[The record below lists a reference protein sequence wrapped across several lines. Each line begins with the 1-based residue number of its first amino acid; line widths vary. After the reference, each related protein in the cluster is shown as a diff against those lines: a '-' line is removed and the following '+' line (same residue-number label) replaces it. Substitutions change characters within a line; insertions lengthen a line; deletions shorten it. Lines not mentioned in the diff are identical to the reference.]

1 MKKLLYLLRVDALD
15 VLGVN
20 RLRHGSDPA
29 QKRKAVGGLVL
40 AAFVAVCLGGT
51 AFLYFYMM
59 AGAFAALGVPELI
72 LGIAAVAGALVTV
85 ITSFVSAPNVL
96 FTFRDFDQVFSLP
109 IPVRTIALS
118 RLLKLMLRNLLF
130 QGAVLVPAAVAY
142 GLHADVG
149 AAFVL
154 RCILLA
160 FLSPLLP
167 ITIAAALGTLVA
179 KIGSSFRRT
188 NGVRIALSLVL
199 VLAAMALSFNMQPII
214 EGFEDIGVQLAESLY
229 KAYPLARWFAEA
241 ALGDGSAFVLFTLA
255 SILPFALFAWL
266 AARYMR
272 PLHAVL
278 TAGTTQK
285 REAGA
290 VRVASMRHALF
301 LREVRRYLASTIY
314 VTNTAVG
321 PLLLLAAGVAL
332 LFVDLGSVAQEMGVP
347 IPALAPMVPYLA
359 AWMLGM
365 STTTASSISLEG
377 KGIDQ
382 LKVLP
387 VSAMSVFRAKLS
399 LHLALTLPAQ
409 AVAATLF
416 TVALRP
422 AFSEAVLL
430 YALPAAFAVLAGL
443 AGLWIN
449 LAHPKFDW
457 KSETEVV
464 KQGLPTFLTVFGSML
479 FAGVPLV
486 LTLTGVADAALVA
499 YLFLALCIAGSL
511 LLWRSLCGKGARHF
525 AAL

>member
-1 MKKLLYLLRVDALD
+1 
-15 VLGVN
+15 
-20 RLRHGSDPA
+20 
-29 QKRKAVGGLVL
+29 
-40 AAFVAVCLGGT
+40 
-51 AFLYFYMM
+51 
-59 AGAFAALGVPELI
+59 
-72 LGIAAVAGALVTV
+72 
-85 ITSFVSAPNVL
+85 
-96 FTFRDFDQVFSLP
+96 
-109 IPVRTIALS
+109 
-118 RLLKLMLRNLLF
+118 
-130 QGAVLVPAAVAY
+130 
-142 GLHADVG
+142 
-149 AAFVL
+149 
-154 RCILLA
+154 
-160 FLSPLLP
+160 
-167 ITIAAALGTLVA
+167 
-179 KIGSSFRRT
+179 
-188 NGVRIALSLVL
+188 
-199 VLAAMALSFNMQPII
+199 
-214 EGFEDIGVQLAESLY
+214 
-229 KAYPLARWFAEA
+229 
-241 ALGDGSAFVLFTLA
+241 
-255 SILPFALFAWL
+255 
-266 AARYMR
+266 
-272 PLHAVL
+272 
-278 TAGTTQK
+278 
-285 REAGA
+285 
-290 VRVASMRHALF
+290 
-301 LREVRRYLASTIY
+301 
-314 VTNTAVG
+314 
-321 PLLLLAAGVAL
+321 
-332 LFVDLGSVAQEMGVP
+332 
-347 IPALAPMVPYLA
+347 
-359 AWMLGM
+359 M

>member
-1 MKKLLYLLRVDALD
+1 MKKLLYLLRVDALG

-160 FLSPLLP
+160 LLSPLLP

-179 KIGSSFRRT
+179 KIGSAFRRT

-229 KAYPLARWFAEA
+229 KAYPLARWFAKA

-314 VTNTAVG
+314 VTNTGSRAAAVACRG
-321 PLLLLAAGVAL
+321 RGAPVCGFGKRYAGNGCSHPGTRPYGAVSCS
-332 LFVDLGSVAQEMGVP
+332 VD
-347 IPALAPMVPYLA
+347 
-359 AWMLGM
+359 AWH
-365 STTTASSISLEG
+365 EHDD
-377 KGIDQ
+377 GI
-382 LKVLP
+382 
-387 VSAMSVFRAKLS
+387 
-399 LHLALTLPAQ
+399 LHLA
-409 AVAATLF
+409 
-416 TVALRP
+416 RR
-422 AFSEAVLL
+422 E
-430 YALPAAFAVLAGL
+430 G
-443 AGLWIN
+443 
-449 LAHPKFDW
+449 D
-457 KSETEVV
+457 
-464 KQGLPTFLTVFGSML
+464 
-479 FAGVPLV
+479 
-486 LTLTGVADAALVA
+486 
-499 YLFLALCIAGSL
+499 
-511 LLWRSLCGKGARHF
+511 
-525 AAL
+525 

>member
-1 MKKLLYLLRVDALD
+1 MKKLLYLLRVDALG

-154 RCILLA
+154 HCILLA

-188 NGVRIALSLVL
+188 NGVRIALSLAL

-255 SILPFALFAWL
+255 SILPFVLFAWL

-285 REAGA
+285 REAGRFA
-290 VRVASMRHALF
+290 LHPCAMRCSCG
-301 LREVRRYLASTIY
+301 RCGGTWPQR
-314 VTNTAVG
+314 
-321 PLLLLAAGVAL
+321 
-332 LFVDLGSVAQEMGVP
+332 
-347 IPALAPMVPYLA
+347 
-359 AWMLGM
+359 
-365 STTTASSISLEG
+365 
-377 KGIDQ
+377 
-382 LKVLP
+382 
-387 VSAMSVFRAKLS
+387 
-399 LHLALTLPAQ
+399 
-409 AVAATLF
+409 
-416 TVALRP
+416 
-422 AFSEAVLL
+422 
-430 YALPAAFAVLAGL
+430 
-443 AGLWIN
+443 
-449 LAHPKFDW
+449 
-457 KSETEVV
+457 
-464 KQGLPTFLTVFGSML
+464 SML
-479 FAGVPLV
+479 Q
-486 LTLTGVADAALVA
+486 
-499 YLFLALCIAGSL
+499 I
-511 LLWRSLCGKGARHF
+511 RQ
-525 AAL
+525 

>member
-1 MKKLLYLLRVDALD
+1 MKKLLYLLRVDALG

-160 FLSPLLP
+160 LLSPLLP

-179 KIGSSFRRT
+179 KIGSAFRRT
-188 NGVRIALSLVL
+188 NGVRIALSLAL

-241 ALGDGSAFVLFTLA
+241 ALGDGSTFVLFTLA

-332 LFVDLGSVAQEMGVP
+332 LFVDLGSITQEMGVP

-387 VSAMSVFRAKLS
+387 VSATSVFRAKLS
-399 LHLALTLPAQ
+399 LHLALT
-409 AVAATLF
+409 
-416 TVALRP
+416 LRP

-430 YALPAAFAVLAGL
+430 YALPAAFAVFAGL
-443 AGLWIN
+443 AGLWLN
-449 LAHPKFDW
+449 LLHPKFDW

-464 KQGLPTFLTVFGSML
+464 KQGLPMFVTVFGSML

-486 LTLTGVADAALVA
+486 LTLTGAADAALVA

-511 LLWRSLCGKGARHF
+511 LLWRSLCGKGARRF